1 LIFHFHQIVTK
12 HSLYYPFVSFQP
24 YFGQNPRAT
33 ETWNITTIRAELHLN
48 LDKENIQE
56 ATDLVKT
63 VKYNCK
69 FTQQCSWRKKND

>member
-1 LIFHFHQIVTK
+1 VNLVKLKKLFCPCIGAGLIFHFHQIVTK

-56 ATDLVKT
+56 ATDLV
-63 VKYNCK
+63 
-69 FTQQCSWRKKND
+69 RP